1 MSPSTSV
8 FGAALGAGSDPRIL
22 QLKAKFI
29 QPNVTNHSGADVG
42 SA

>member
-22 QLKAKFI
+22 QLKAKFKF
-29 QPNVTNHSGADVG
+29 QAERH
-42 SA
+42 